1 MSSTKSKVLWILTV
15 LLIVG
20 LIIHIWL
27 EPRKEV
33 KPIPNYQELV
43 NSIDSLNHELSLLKL
58 ERDSLHNVVDS
69 SKVKVEVIKHW
80 YEKDLITITNQS
92 IANDVVFFTEYLSEV
107 GK

>member
-20 LIIHIWL
+20 LVIYIWL
-27 EPRKEV
+27 EPRREV

-58 ERDSLHNVVDS
+58 ERDSLHNAVDS
-69 SKVKVEVIKHW
+69 SKVKVEVIEHW

-92 IANDVVFFTEYLSEV
+92 IASDVVFFTEYLSEV